1 MCVLGTWRP
10 RPRRMAPPAGRSLLL
25 LGALGALGALALPA
39 GAQANSTLI
48 LSRENSLRNCSC
60 SADVR
65 DCDYSLAN
73 LLCSCHS
80 ALPLA
85 AERGSYSG
93 RLTIWFT
100 DAAALGALLNF
111 TRVGDLK
118 LALCGPRGLPTRYLA
133 VCGLRRLRVGAP
145 RPSPEQSLLLAHAA
159 PGTWPA
165 ACLSISFLDTALFNR
180 DSALKSFSVENVAGP
195 ADGFPRLSLLNT
207 LGPVPGNQSY
217 VITFIY

>member
-25 LGALGALGALALPA
+25 LGALGALALPA

-48 LSRENSLRNCSC
+48 LSREDSLRNCSC
-60 SADVR
+60 PADVR

-80 ALPLA
+80 ARPLA

-100 DAAALGALLNF
+100 DATALGALLNF

-159 PGTWPA
+159 PGARPA
-165 ACLSISFLDTALFNR
+165 ACLSVSFLDTALFNR
-180 DSALKSFSVENVAGP
+180 DSALKSYSVESVAGP
-195 ADGFPRLSLLNT
+195 ADGFPRLSLLNA
-207 LGPVPGNQSY
+207 LPAPGNQSY